1 MQFGLKF
8 LHLFDGGAEGN
19 PGHEVEGDSDRRQ
32 LADVGN
38 AHRPE
43 VAREPGNG
51 AKRNKLRN
59 VVGIGDRTANVE
71 LPERIRIALKLRFD
85 FEDDPVFV
93 DVGVNG
99 GGLAF
104 AVGVVE
110 RVFDLAGRDAE
121 RGGLVAVNFDHHL
134 RIGDKQVT
142 GHVLKNIGYR
152 GYFVHQNRRPM
163 VKLLRVGVLQTE
175 LIQRLGQHA
184 TDADERRVLQIHV
197 DARNLGEFRAEFL
210 NDLVRV

>member
-1 MQFGLKF
+1 ML
-8 LHLFDGGAEGN
+8 
-19 PGHEVEGDSDRRQ
+19 RQ
-32 LADVGN
+32 A
-38 AHRPE
+38 
-43 VAREPGNG
+43 
-51 AKRNKLRN
+51 
-59 VVGIGDRTANVE
+59 VGIGDRTVDVE
-71 LPERIRIALKLRFD
+71 LPERVRVALKLRFD

-104 AVGVVE
+104 AIGVIE

-134 RIGDKQVT
+134 RIGDEQVA
-142 GHVLKNIGYR
+142 GHVLKNIRHR
-152 GYFVHQNRRPM
+152 GDFVHQNRRPM

-175 LIQRLGQHA
+175 LIQRLAQHA
-184 TDADERRVLQIHV
+184 ADADERRVLQIHI

-210 NDLVRV
+210 DDLVRV